1 MQSWSRVVD
10 DIVRSGSS
18 ASLRWNGATLATHF
32 QPVYSIRRTDCEGYE
47 ALVRATDEA
56 GRPIEAEALFAKAAR
71 EGELLLL
78 DRACRALHLRNF
90 ATVDPGRGK
99 LFLNVMPDA
108 AIGDADCAREFGDLI
123 RYYGLV
129 PKRVCLEILEHGCR
143 DELELVEAV
152 AAYREIGASI
162 AMDDF
167 GMGCSNFDRI
177 AALRPD
183 LVKVERSM
191 LAEAVGDRKAR
202 GLMIPLFDL
211 LRESGAQIV
220 VERIESATEALMA
233 IDAGAS
239 FLQGNYLAGPTAQLD
254 RDEFSAAVI
263 AKLLSVGAPRVAV
276 GAD

>member
-18 ASLRWNGATLATHF
+18 ASLRWNGFTLATHF
-32 QPVYSIRRTDCEGYE
+32 QPIYSIRRTDCEGYE
-47 ALVRATDEA
+47 ALVRATDGN
-56 GRPIEAEALFAKAAR
+56 GRPIDAEALFAGAAR

-99 LFLNVMPDA
+99 LFLNVTPDA
-108 AIGDADCAREFGDLI
+108 AIDDASCAREFGDLI
-123 RYYGLV
+123 RYYGLI
-129 PKRVCLEILEHGCR
+129 PKRVCVEVLQHGCR
-143 DELELVEAV
+143 NELELAEAV
-152 AAYREIGASI
+152 CAYREIGLFI

-167 GMGCSNFDRI
+167 GTSCSNFDRI

-183 LVKVERSM
+183 LVKVERTM
-191 LAEAVGDRKAR
+191 LAEAVGDHKAR
-202 GLMIPLFDL
+202 GLMLPLFDL

-233 IDAGAS
+233 IDAGAT
-239 FLQGNYLAGPTAQLD
+239 FLQGNYLAAPAARLE
-254 RDEFSAAVI
+254 RDEFSAAMI
-263 AKLLSVGAPRVAV
+263 RKLLSVGAPRIAV
-276 GAD
+276 GAH

>member
-18 ASLRWNGATLATHF
+18 ASLRWNGVTLATHF
-32 QPVYSIRRTDCEGYE
+32 QPIYSIRRSDCEGYE

-71 EGELLLL
+71 EGELLSL

-90 ATVDPGRGK
+90 ATVDPGNGK

-108 AIGDADCAREFGDLI
+108 AIEDARCVREFGDLI

-129 PKRVCLEILEHGCR
+129 PKRVCLEVLEHGSR
-143 DELELVEAV
+143 SEPELAEAV
-152 AAYREIGASI
+152 SAYRGIGLAI

-167 GMGCSNFDRI
+167 GVGCSNFDRI

-183 LVKVERSM
+183 LVKVERAM

-211 LRESGAQIV
+211 LRESGSQIV
-220 VERIESATEALMA
+220 VERIESATEALIA

-239 FLQGNYLAGPTAQLD
+239 FIQGNYLAAPAAKLD
-254 RDEFSAAVI
+254 RDEFSAAMI
-263 AKLLSVGAPRVAV
+263 RKLLSVGSPRVAV